1 VAEFINSP
9 VVYIFFGFMPSIIW
23 LLFYLREEVHPEPNR
38 LIIQVF
44 ILGMFSAGAAL
55 ALEFLLLEGL
65 KLLRISMLT
74 LIIAGVAAIEEY
86 VKYLVVKFRIL
97 RDPDFDEPVDAMLYM
112 IIAAL
117 GFAAVENILFIAPI
131 FSQSFSA
138 GFSIIVLRFLG
149 ATLLH
154 GLASGLIG
162 FGIASA
168 ILHRRPHGA
177 YLKSAFLA
185 AIALHAA
192 YNYLILVVGNGFL
205 VGLLLLG
212 VGLVILQAFKIMR
225 HQRFHYSPY
234 L

>member
-1 VAEFINSP
+1 

-44 ILGMFSAGAAL
+44 IFGMFSAGAAL
-55 ALEFLLLEGL
+55 ALEFLMLEGFKFL
-65 KLLRISMLT
+65 KLNILT
-74 LIIAGVAAIEEY
+74 LIILGVAAIEEY

-131 FSQSFSA
+131 FAQSFSA

-185 AIALHAA
+185 AIALHAT

-225 HQRFHYSPY
+225 HQRFYYSPY